1 MFAIDEAVSLG
12 QDALPVCLWKENS
25 NRLVSLW
32 EIVNQFKAFEFGRL
46 LNQLATWQCAALRED
61 GGRIVP
67 ELTQDTLGTVK
78 ELITFCKQ
86 VRFNE
91 CGQTAFWV
99 RKHLS
104 NRPNVSLVANE
115 MSHLKENLLSEAH
128 GRVFLYVAS
137 DASGYVDK
145 RALFGTKVYHAF
157 PSARKDIQEAGNCLA
172 AECFTACV
180 FHLMRAA
187 EYGLRA
193 LGQDRQVKLSK
204 GGTLDLATWE
214 ELLKTLEDAE
224 EAIRNYPKTLAREA
238 QYEFYHGAMME
249 LKRFKNKFRNRVMH
263 TREEYDRDEA
273 RSALTHVRDFMKI
286 LAGKIS
292 ESTATSEIWI

>member
-67 ELTQDTLGTVK
+67 ELTQDTLGTVE
-78 ELITFCKQ
+78 ELLTFCKQ

-115 MSHLKENLLSEAH
+115 MSHLKENL
-128 GRVFLYVAS
+128 G
-137 DASGYVDK
+137 
-145 RALFGTKVYHAF
+145 
-157 PSARKDIQEAGNCLA
+157 
-172 AECFTACV
+172 AC
-180 FHLMRAA
+180 
-187 EYGLRA
+187 
-193 LGQDRQVKLSK
+193 Q
-204 GGTLDLATWE
+204 
-214 ELLKTLEDAE
+214 
-224 EAIRNYPKTLAREA
+224 
-238 QYEFYHGAMME
+238 
-249 LKRFKNKFRNRVMH
+249 
-263 TREEYDRDEA
+263 
-273 RSALTHVRDFMKI
+273 
-286 LAGKIS
+286 
-292 ESTATSEIWI
+292 